1 LTSLSREL
9 SVLLG
14 AYALG
19 SIPWSFLVA
28 RLWGV
33 ADVRAVGSGN
43 VGATNV
49 MRSAGRLPGLL
60 ALLLDAGKGALA
72 VALAQRLD
80 DGPAVL
86 PALAAAGAVLGH
98 VYPIFL
104 GFRGGKG
111 VATGAGAF
119 LAVAPFPSLLALVVF
134 AVVLATTRYVSLGSM
149 AGALAIPAAL
159 YALDAPSPLCRV
171 GVLLALL
178 IVFRHQENVAR
189 LLRGSE
195 RRLGS
200 RP

>member
-1 LTSLSREL
+1 
-9 SVLLG
+9 
-14 AYALG
+14 
-19 SIPWSFLVA
+19 
-28 RLWGV
+28 
-33 ADVRAVGSGN
+33 
-43 VGATNV
+43 
-49 MRSAGRLPGLL
+49 MRSAGKLPGLL

-80 DGPAVL
+80 VSDVL

-98 VYPIFL
+98 VYPVFL

-119 LAVAPFPSLLALVVF
+119 LPVAPFATLLALVAF
-134 AVVLATTRYVSLGSM
+134 AVVLATTRYVSLGSI

-159 YALDAPSPLCRV
+159 YALDAPSPLLRV

-178 IVFRHQENVAR
+178 IVFKHKENIQR
-189 LLRGSE
+189 LLSGSE
-195 RRLGS
+195 RRLG

>member
-1 LTSLSREL
+1 MSREL

-72 VALAQRLD
+72 VALAERFD
-80 DGPAVL
+80 RSGVL

-98 VYPIFL
+98 VYPVFL

-119 LAVAPFPSLLALVVF
+119 LPVAPLPSLLALLAF
-134 AVVLATTRYVSLGSM
+134 AVVLAATRYVSLGSI
-149 AGALAIPAAL
+149 AGALTIPVSL
-159 YALDAPSPLCRV
+159 FALDAPSPLCRV

-178 IVFRHQENVAR
+178 IVFRHKDNIQR
-189 LLRGSE
+189 LLSGNE
-195 RRLGS
+195 RRLGR